1 MLTCLRDYYLQLE
14 EEEVE
19 VEVGWTEHAAQKFI
33 PYIFETVA

>member
-14 EEEVE
+14 EEE